1 MNLHLWFDALFAT
14 CKIKSV
20 KLTADK
26 LSDNLRTI
34 FKSAAPIEKIFV
46 GEGSNTFKK
55 PVYGRAASYRIPAL
69 VVTKKGT
76 LLAFAE
82 ARRDSGRDN
91 ADIDIVLKRSR
102 DNGKTWG
109 PEVNVLD
116 QGRVTSGNPC
126 PVVLASGRILLLT
139 CRNPHG
145 AVESGR
151 AVFITHSD
159 DDGKTWTGPREITKQ
174 AKRPNW
180 TWYATGP
187 GAGGIQ
193 LTRGPHKGRVIIPC
207 DHGVGRSYFSH
218 IIYSDDDGEK
228 WKIGAISP
236 VGLNECQAVELAGG
250 DVMINS
256 RNHGNRLRNRG
267 VCVSHDGGVTFDPK
281 LFRRD
286 ETLVEPQCQA
296 SLRRYAW
303 PEGDKPGVILY
314 SGPGLAT
321 GRVQGTL
328 RASYDE
334 GKTWPWKRQ
343 YYQGPSGY
351 SDIAVLA
358 DGRVAILFEHDG
370 ATTDSVRMMVLMY
383 HLTGDKKY
391 VANLHKLGPFI
402 EKTNLG
408 EGEVVGWCEQYDDNG
423 RPLRVRQYEF
433 EVPNPKALT
442 RSVGPL
448 LIWLYLMDGD
458 EGHMDLLKR
467 AYAWHETMRKKELE
481 TWQLE
486 AWKAMGEGWPVQWK
500 GREIKHVY
508 RPGWPDAYLPDGS
521 NWGRCLHFNI
531 IPWYPVTPEMRKKYG
546 GLIQNEPR
554 CNLKAWAEEARTGK
568 PMSSGLRMG
577 GVTHTSAGNSLC
589 QVRRALLE
597 HKRGGYKG
605 LLNYYTNPV
614 KYTPDQH
621 LQARIDAASRALDER
636 NVRLAAMRENGV
648 NRFGGYDPSTLFGA
662 KGRWFGAKHTKWGK
676 AYDDV
681 IMREKQDTAWYQWQL
696 VYDTMLALGKIDADT
711 AARGGRGL
719 QGVALMY
726 GMDSWDVLGEVFSTI
741 VEKENPFDVPIKG
754 KKKGEGR

>member
-1 MNLHLWFDALFAT
+1 MKKNVATSLFVLATIALLGLSSASAAEELWVVKDGVLDKEALTPGATKSTDQVYLCEGETVNGLYVTGPNFKGRPNWSRFRTAKSALGDCELKVVFSCAAGTPQWRFPNITITDRARLYFWKPGSPILLSNKKMSLPLKNFQTAIEKGPFDGKLHSMAVKRVGDKISFYYDGKKLNEQPIDPDVNLHLWFDALKSAV
-14 CKIKSV
+14 KIKSI
-20 KLTADK
+20 KLTAEK
-26 LSDNLRTI
+26 LSDKLTTV
-34 FKSAAPIEKIFV
+34 FKSAAPIEMLFV
-46 GEGSNTFKK
+46 GTGNPTDESGK
-55 PVYGRAASYRIPAL
+55 AAAYRIPAL

-109 PEVNVLD
+109 PEVKVLD

-145 AVESGR
+145 AVEGGR

-218 IIYSDDDGEK
+218 IIYSDDNGEK

-328 RASYDE
+328 RASFDE
-334 GKTWPWKRQ
+334 GKTWPWKKQ
-343 YYQGPSGY
+343 YYQGGSGY
-351 SDIAVLA
+351 SDVTVLP
-358 DGRVAILFEHDG
+358 DGRVAILFEKDG
-370 ATTDSVRMMVLMY
+370 KS
-383 HLTGDKKY
+383 
-391 VANLHKLGPFI
+391 
-402 EKTNLG
+402 NLG
-408 EGEVVGWCEQYDDNG
+408 FTILPAPPAE
-423 RPLRVRQYEF
+423 P
-433 EVPNPKALT
+433 PA
-442 RSVGPL
+442 
-448 LIWLYLMDGD
+448 
-458 EGHMDLLKR
+458 R
-467 AYAWHETMRKKELE
+467 AGKE
-481 TWQLE
+481 
-486 AWKAMGEGWPVQWK
+486 
-500 GREIKHVY
+500 
-508 RPGWPDAYLPDGS
+508 
-521 NWGRCLHFNI
+521 
-531 IPWYPVTPEMRKKYG
+531 
-546 GLIQNEPR
+546 
-554 CNLKAWAEEARTGK
+554 
-568 PMSSGLRMG
+568 
-577 GVTHTSAGNSLC
+577 
-589 QVRRALLE
+589 
-597 HKRGGYKG
+597 
-605 LLNYYTNPV
+605 
-614 KYTPDQH
+614 
-621 LQARIDAASRALDER
+621 
-636 NVRLAAMRENGV
+636 
-648 NRFGGYDPSTLFGA
+648 
-662 KGRWFGAKHTKWGK
+662 
-676 AYDDV
+676 
-681 IMREKQDTAWYQWQL
+681 
-696 VYDTMLALGKIDADT
+696 
-711 AARGGRGL
+711 
-719 QGVALMY
+719 
-726 GMDSWDVLGEVFSTI
+726 
-741 VEKENPFDVPIKG
+741 
-754 KKKGEGR
+754 